1 MPARDPLEALLR
13 VRRLGVDEARR
24 ALADSLRAEEQ
35 AAAALTAV
43 DAEIRQETEA
53 ACRLD
58 ADDTVVEQ
66 FARWLRRAHDRQREA
81 RAGRDAAELV
91 TAQAR
96 GVLSAA
102 RAAVRATE
110 AMLERQ
116 AAIRAA
122 AAARTEQAVL
132 DEAGQQAH
140 RRRGATAPQ
149 DGVKSADRR

>member
-1 MPARDPLEALLR
+1 MPTRDPLQALLR
-13 VRRLGVDEARR
+13 VRRLGVDDARR

-43 DAEIRQETEA
+43 DMTIRQETEA

-58 ADDTVVEQ
+58 ADDAVVEQ
-66 FARWLRRAHDRQREA
+66 FARWLRRVQDSQRDA
-81 RAGRDAAELV
+81 RAARDAAELM

-116 AAIRAA
+116 AAIRAGS
-122 AAARTEQAVL
+122 AARSEQAVL
-132 DEAGQQAH
+132 DETGQQAH
-140 RRRGATAPQ
+140 HRG
-149 DGVKSADRR
+149 GEK